1 MNKFFSR
8 LKEIFSKF
16 IAELISKDDKSDTAE
31 EVPVRSP
38 SELKVLAEILKGTI
52 QKNPTDLKAL
62 YSLGEVYMEM
72 HRDGDAIPPLRELV
86 KVDPDHKSGR
96 LQLG

>member
-16 IAELISKDDKSDTAE
+16 IAELIRKDDKSDAAE

-38 SELKVLAEILKGTI
+38 SELKVLAEIL
-52 QKNPTDLKAL
+52 
-62 YSLGEVYMEM
+62 
-72 HRDGDAIPPLRELV
+72 
-86 KVDPDHKSGR
+86 
-96 LQLG
+96 

>member
-38 SELKVLAEILKGTI
+38 SELKVLAEIL
-52 QKNPTDLKAL
+52 
-62 YSLGEVYMEM
+62 
-72 HRDGDAIPPLRELV
+72 
-86 KVDPDHKSGR
+86 
-96 LQLG
+96 